1 MWKLHRKL
9 NFPNIFRL
17 AAIYTWAPAFK
28 YGYKKRVVTVYYVVL
43 DLWTD
48 NLYQRMVGTDELEQ
62 WRIRNLKEFQII
74 STDIPLIIINP
85 LHYNDILSRSA
96 VLSSDS
102 LYYQMLLSCLTQS
115 QYIFL
120 SCCFLSMPVPIWKHI
135 INLHFS
141 RFFAMLFLNACF
153 IQVFQYSLGLND
165 PNSCSCYK
173 PANKWFF

>member
-1 MWKLHRKL
+1 MVTRKEL
-9 NFPNIFRL
+9 LQCTMLSLTFGQTISTKER
-17 AAIYTWAPAFK
+17 
-28 YGYKKRVVTVYYVVL
+28 
-43 DLWTD
+43 WT
-48 NLYQRMVGTDELEQ
+48 QMSSSQ

-120 SCCFLSMPVPIWKHI
+120 SCCFLSMPVPIWKYI

-165 PNSCSCYK
+165 PNSCSSYK
-173 PANKWFF
+173 PANIWFFNWGTWRLKTQNTTPVYLY